1 MQLAQN
7 KASDPSLIEFFQ
19 RFFCFC
25 VHFRTPCLIA
35 ILTALATDEH
45 RLSGGDTAVELP
57 ARWKTMRGKRANWL
71 LGVAVAWAV
80 SFSAAQA
87 NAAPRPKRAQGE
99 RLGQVSF
106 PISCAPDVQQTF
118 NAGVALL
125 HNFQYEEA
133 EQTFSQVAQQDPT
146 CAMAYWGKAMSL
158 YHQLWD
164 WPSDATLKEGH
175 DDTMQA
181 LQLRAKTD
189 QERMYVVAAGV
200 FFQANSNLSKA
211 SRIKAYS
218 DWMGRIF
225 TKYPDD
231 VNAGAFYALSLIT
244 IPGKKSDQDANREQA
259 IDILDKLMAV
269 APDNPGVLHYLIHAS
284 DTPELAPQGLVAA
297 RRYAKIA
304 PDSSHAL
311 HMPSHIFVRLGLWQ
325 EAIDSNVA
333 AEAAAAQATQAG
345 KADATYQFHA
355 MDFLNYVYLQSG
367 QAAKAQEI
375 IGELKSVPGATP
387 DEISRSTAELTARN
401 ALELHD
407 WKDAATLA
415 VPEAKDDSQESVY
428 LARTIGAARMGDVVG
443 ATQDVAQLN
452 QETSADDGATKQGSS
467 GMYGAANNV
476 PNLEAEAWLDYAQ
489 GKHEEAVKVMR
500 AAAKKEEADGVDSL
514 TMPAREMLGDM
525 LVEMK
530 EPAEALVEYKAAL
543 VESPNR
549 FDSLYGAAQAAELSG
564 NSAEAHKY
572 YAKLVEICGPGADRQ
587 ELAQARE
594 QVAKK

>member
-1 MQLAQN
+1 
-7 KASDPSLIEFFQ
+7 
-19 RFFCFC
+19 
-25 VHFRTPCLIA
+25 
-35 ILTALATDEH
+35 
-45 RLSGGDTAVELP
+45 
-57 ARWKTMRGKRANWL
+57 MRGKWGKWVL
-71 LGVAVAWAV
+71 VAAGAAAMLWVGSLAATAA
-80 SFSAAQA
+80 SAAPQV
-87 NAAPRPKRAQGE
+87 KRAQGE
-99 RLGQVSF
+99 RLGRVSF
-106 PISCAPDVQQTF
+106 PISCAPDVQKTF

-175 DDTMQA
+175 DDTSQA
-181 LQLRAKTD
+181 MKLRAKTD

-200 FFQANSNLSKA
+200 FFQSNPNLSKA

-244 IPGKKSDQDANREQA
+244 LQGKKADQDANREQA
-259 IDILDKLMAV
+259 IGILDKLMAV
-269 APDNPGVLHYLIHAS
+269 APDNPGVLHYLIHAA
-284 DTPELAPQGLVAA
+284 DTPELAPQGLIAA

-375 IGELKSVPGATP
+375 VGELKRVPGATA
-387 DEISRSTAELTARN
+387 DEISRSTADLTSRN

-407 WKDAATLA
+407 WKGAAALPVPAGKDTGQDAI
-415 VPEAKDDSQESVY
+415 Y
-428 LARTIGAARMGDVVG
+428 LVRAIGAARSGD
-443 ATQDVAQLN
+443 AAEAAQDVAKLN
-452 QETSADDGATKQGSS
+452 QENPADGGATKVGAS
-467 GMYGAANNV
+467 GMYGGAGNV
-476 PNLEAEAWLDYAQ
+476 PNLEAQAWLEFAE
-489 GKHEEAVKVMR
+489 GNHEQAVRTMR
-500 AAAKKEEADGVDSL
+500 EAAKKEEADGVDSL

-525 LVEMK
+525 LLEMK
-530 EPAEALVEYKAAL
+530 KPTEAFAEYKAAL

-549 FDSLYGAAQAAELSG
+549 FDSLYGAAQSAELSG
-564 NSAEAHKY
+564 NSTEAHKY

-594 QVAKK
+594 QVARNSDK